1 LVRPDESFLH
11 SFYKAPW
18 RYHVH
23 RRETAAFKNSPWPA
37 GRPLVSVIISPCNGG
52 HHLLGAIR
60 SVLASTWRDLEVLVV
75 TSESIEVATADEVR
89 LLGGEG
95 DKVRCLDH
103 LHRCSPNDSR
113 LEGLRHARGKY
124 VLLLDSDDRID
135 PTYLE
140 NAVYVLEAT
149 GADLIS
155 PDVRLVA
162 TEQEIEAALRRREG
176 PLRTTRGIPVPD
188 IFQVNSAS
196 SVSVFRLDFWRKRRV
211 GLCLADLHGQVWD
224 LWMRLA
230 SRGARALHLDEAHHL
245 SRVSSN
251 SQALTLDPGGREPD
265 LAGTRQR
272 WDGFLQ
278 DATKVRVA
286 VERQQDWR
294 PVRQP
299 FVNLA
304 ARPAGLAPAGSL
316 KVLLCVPW
324 FDQGGSS
331 VLLGQVFTELAGR
344 GVVATVAATNAET
357 LDPRFRKGVAN
368 FLACTSDCFSLQ
380 TCLGELDKGDFLV
393 HLARSRQMDIVL
405 LVGSRVAYETLA
417 RLRRAVP
424 GIRVID
430 HLYNSEGHVGSN
442 REFAH
447 LIDFH
452 IVADDGVRNTLVGRG
467 EDPHRIRVIPHGI
480 VVPPAPIV
488 VGRPDGRPFTF
499 GFLGRLSEEK
509 RPGDIVDVAQRI
521 ADGQF
526 LLAGDGPLRD
536 EVMAAVQR
544 RGVGDR
550 LRLCG
555 YLPTTETFY
564 QEIDALLIPSRIEG
578 LPLVLLEAMAR
589 RLPVIAARVGMIGQ
603 VLTDSVTGWTYPSG
617 DLDALERA
625 CRRLMALPPADRA
638 QIGTRARQVV
648 LQHHTVE
655 HCAEQYL
662 DVFRRVVRA
671 PQSEP
676 EA

>member
-52 HHLLGAIR
+52 RHLLGAIR
-60 SVLASTWRDLEVLVV
+60 SVLASTWRDLEVIVK
-75 TSESIEVATADEVR
+75 SESIDDATADEVR
-89 LLGGEG
+89 LLGGKT
-95 DKVRCLDH
+95 DKVRCLDQR
-103 LHRCSPNDSR
+103 HRGSPKDSR
-113 LEGLRHARGKY
+113 LEGVRHARGKY
-124 VLLLDSDDRID
+124 ILLLDSDDLID

-149 GADLIS
+149 GADLVS

-162 TEQEIEAALRRREG
+162 TEQEIEEALRRREG
-176 PLRTTRGIPVPD
+176 PLQTTRGIPVPD
-188 IFQVNSAS
+188 IFLGNTAS
-196 SVSVFRLDFWRKRRV
+196 SVSVFRLDFWGKRRV
-211 GLCLADLHGQVWD
+211 GLCLADMHGQIWD

-230 SRGARALHLDEAHHL
+230 SQGARYLHLDEAHHL
-245 SRVSSN
+245 SRVSSDT
-251 SQALTLDPGGREPD
+251 QALSHNPGGREPD
-265 LAGTRQR
+265 LARTRQR
-272 WDGFLQ
+272 WDDVLQ
-278 DATKVRVA
+278 DTAKVRVA

-331 VLLGQVFTELAGR
+331 VLLGQVFAELAGG
-344 GVVATVAATNAET
+344 GVAATVAATNAET

-368 FLACTSDCFSLQ
+368 FLAFTPDCFSLQ
-380 TCLGELDKGDFLV
+380 TCLGGLDKGDFLV
-393 HLARSRQMDIVL
+393 HLARSRQIDIVL

-480 VVPPAPIV
+480 VVPPTP
-488 VGRPDGRPFTF
+488 VGAGSPDGRPFTF

-509 RPGDIVDVAQRI
+509 RPGDIVETAQRI

-526 LLAGDGPLRD
+526 LLAGDGSLRD
-536 EVMAAVQR
+536 EVAAAVQR
-544 RGVGDR
+544 HGVGDR
-550 LRLCG
+550 IRLCG
-555 YLPTTETFY
+555 YVPTTETFY
-564 QEIDALLIPSRIEG
+564 EEIDALLIPSRIEG

-603 VLTDSVTGWTYPSG
+603 VLTDGVTGWTYPSG

-625 CRRLMALPPADRA
+625 CRRLMALPLADRA
-638 QIGTRARQVV
+638 QMGTRAREVV
-648 LQHHTVE
+648 LRHHTVE
-655 HCAEQYL
+655 HCAKQYL
-662 DVFRRVVRA
+662 DVFHRVVRV
-671 PQSEP
+671 PQL
-676 EA
+676 